1 MFGLTR
7 ILSFLGGGVLS
18 DITSKL
24 KDAYE
29 LKLNAETS
37 EKKLE
42 AEQYIAHLQAQQ
54 AVLLAEQSRAITSW
68 IRPAI
73 ALPVV
78 IYLWK
83 IIVFDTVLAL
93 GVTPDPGQFVNWVV
107 VTVIGAYMLTRPFE
121 RR

>member
-1 MFGLTR
+1 MWTKLVG
-7 ILSFLGGGVLS
+7 FLGSAAFGSIANELQEAYQA
-18 DITSKL
+18 KL
-24 KDAYE
+24 R
-29 LKLNAETS
+29 AETS
-37 EKKLE
+37 EQKLE

-54 AVLLAEQSRAITSW
+54 SVLLAEQGRWLTAW

-78 IYLWK
+78 AYIWK
-83 IIVFDTVLAL
+83 LIIWDTML
-93 GVTPDPGQFVNWVV
+93 GWGITPDPGSFVNWVV